1 MLTEK
6 VKNAIDESVL
16 CWLATVDADST
27 PNCSPKEVFTYFG
40 DEQLLIADIASP
52 QSVRNLKTNPKVCV
66 SFVHILKQ
74 KGFKLTGFAEYVPRT
89 DATFT
94 SLFQRIEP
102 LSGSFPVNGII
113 VMKIASVQPIIAP
126 SYRMIK
132 GTTEESQIASARIA
146 YGL

>member
-16 CWLATVDADST
+16 CWLATADNDGF

-40 DEQLLIADIASP
+40 DSDVLIADIASP
-52 QSVRNLKTNPKVCV
+52 QSVKNLKFNPKVCV

-74 KGFKLTGFAEYVPRT
+74 KGFKLMGTAEYVPST
-89 DATFT
+89 DDAFV
-94 SLFQRIEP
+94 SLFRHIEP
-102 LSGSFPVNGII
+102 LSGAFPVNGII
-113 VMKIASVQPIIAP
+113 RMKIASIQPIIAP
-126 SYRMIK
+126 SYRMVK